1 MKLEQKPAEKP
12 DKGDKIQTPNMTIDG
27 KARKKDQPKMEK
39 KNSYADQL
47 STAMQKQAYFK
58 LMGYSE
64 PV

>member
-1 MKLEQKPAEKP
+1 MKLEQKSAEKP

-39 KNSYADQL
+39 KNSYTDQL
-47 STAMQKQAYFK
+47 SAVMQKQAYFK

-64 PV
+64 PA